1 MQDTAIPPQSASKPL
16 WQRLLPISI
25 IVAALATLWLSGAKD
40 YLSFAALQEF
50 QGVLRG
56 WARANPILAPLTL
69 VGVYAL
75 GTAISVP
82 GMVWV
87 TLAAGL
93 LFGTLVGTLSVVFGA
108 TIGAVVIFLAARY
121 AFADVLRSKVGKWLG
136 RIDKEMQDGQV
147 SYLLTIRLI
156 PVIPFWLAN
165 LAPAFLGV
173 KTRTFAWTTFL
184 GIIPVVAVYCSVGA
198 GIGSLLDAGQEPDLK
213 AILLNPKVILP
224 LLALIGL
231 SVLPIIVRKFKQRRR
246 ARGASA

>member
-1 MQDTAIPPQSASKPL
+1 MQDTAIPPQSDAKPL
-16 WQRLLPISI
+16 WQRLLPIGI
-25 IVAALATLWLSGAKD
+25 IAAALAGLWLSGAKD

-50 QGVLRG
+50 HGVLRG
-56 WARANPILAPLTL
+56 WAGANPILAPLAL
-69 VGVYAL
+69 VAVYAL

-93 LFGTLVGTLSVVFGA
+93 LFGTVVGTISVVFGA
-108 TIGAVVIFLAARY
+108 TIGAVIIFLAARY

-136 RIDKEMQDGQV
+136 RIDKEMRDGQV

-165 LAPAFLGV
+165 LAPAFLEV
-173 KTRTFAWTTFL
+173 KTRTFAWTTFI

-198 GIGSLLDAGQEPDLK
+198 GIGALLDAGQEPDLG

-224 LLALIGL
+224 LLALIAL
-231 SVLPIIVRKFKQRRR
+231 SILPIVLRKVKQRRSGM
-246 ARGASA
+246 GA